1 MAKKE
6 RNRRSA
12 RQARARE
19 RAEREAI
26 QAAEAKATGTATKA
40 VQKKEPAKA
49 PAKKAS
55 GKPGFFQRVRTY
67 LSDVRTEMKRVV
79 WPSRSELRD
88 YSIGVI
94 CMLIVFGVAVW
105 LVDTGLV
112 AVLVAFS
119 GLRG

>member
-26 QAAEAKATGTATKA
+26 QAAEAKATGNASKA
-40 VQKKEPAKA
+40 VAKKEPAKA
-49 PAKKAS
+49 PAKKSS
-55 GKPGFFQRVRTY
+55 GKPGFIQRVRTY
-67 LSDVRTEMKRVV
+67 LSDVRTEIKRVV
-79 WPSRSELRD
+79 WPSRGELRD

>member
-1 MAKKE
+1 
-6 RNRRSA
+6 
-12 RQARARE
+12 
-19 RAEREAI
+19 
-26 QAAEAKATGTATKA
+26 
-40 VQKKEPAKA
+40 
-49 PAKKAS
+49 
-55 GKPGFFQRVRTY
+55 
-67 LSDVRTEMKRVV
+67 MKRVV

-119 GLRG
+119 GLGA